1 MVRPMATLLKMIP
14 MTARPRKA
22 FLGRMS
28 AFLDISASTS
38 PITPQIKPGGVIASA
53 AQGNWQ
59 VEEAAYN
66 ARDPRD
72 QGTGGKT
79 FCGCG

>member
-22 FLGRMS
+22 FFGANVRILGHKRKYKS
-28 AFLDISASTS
+28 DHAAD
-38 PITPQIKPGGVIASA
+38 KPGGVIASA

>member
-1 MVRPMATLLKMIP
+1 MVRPMATLLKMISHD
-14 MTARPRKA
+14 RPAQESLFGANVRILGHKRKYKSDHA
-22 FLGRMS
+22 
-28 AFLDISASTS
+28 AD
-38 PITPQIKPGGVIASA
+38 KPGGVIASA

>member
-14 MTARPRKA
+14 MT
-22 FLGRMS
+22 
-28 AFLDISASTS
+28 
-38 PITPQIKPGGVIASA
+38 GGVIASA

>member
-38 PITPQIKPGGVIASA
+38 PIKPGGVIASA

>member
-38 PITPQIKPGGVIASA
+38 PITPQISPVG
-53 AQGNWQ
+53 
-59 VEEAAYN
+59 
-66 ARDPRD
+66 
-72 QGTGGKT
+72 
-79 FCGCG
+79 